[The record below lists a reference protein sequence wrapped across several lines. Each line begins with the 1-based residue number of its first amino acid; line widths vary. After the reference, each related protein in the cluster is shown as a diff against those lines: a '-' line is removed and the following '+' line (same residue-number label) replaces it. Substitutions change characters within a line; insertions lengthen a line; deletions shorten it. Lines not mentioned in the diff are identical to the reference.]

1 MGSHRRIVRDGN
13 ELTGKLN
20 MRYLIMLVA
29 VLSLTGCTSMMIG
42 GGNSG
47 GYQPPQDECAD
58 NAGDKRCKSD

>member
-1 MGSHRRIVRDGN
+1 
-13 ELTGKLN
+13 